1 MPRLPRDC
9 SSRIIGSRA
18 RQLVHYS
25 FDVNHWEYHE
35 YTGTD
40 HGIDCVIELVENEQW
55 HNKKI
60 EGQIKGSLKPT
71 YLQKKDAISFPLELK
86 TANYGL
92 GSSIAFVLFVVDL
105 EKEKVYYLPLQDY
118 FIANPKEFDRL
129 EKNKE
134 TINVH
139 IPTSNVVDD
148 DDFELQQIA
157 KSVYIDGPSR
167 NLRCIN

>member
-1 MPRLPRDC
+1 M
-9 SSRIIGSRA
+9 
-18 RQLVHYS
+18 
-25 FDVNHWEYHE
+25 
-35 YTGTD
+35 
-40 HGIDCVIELVENEQW
+40 
-55 HNKKI
+55 
-60 EGQIKGSLKPT
+60 
-71 YLQKKDAISFPLELK
+71 
-86 TANYGL
+86 
-92 GSSIAFVLFVVDL
+92 
-105 EKEKVYYLPLQDY
+105 PLQDY

-167 NLRCIN
+167 NLRRIN